1 MTTTGNSKPAQAAI
15 DWRRVVSTACLECD
29 WSAIATT
36 ALGSR
41 ELAAMVGEALRMI
54 GRSIENGIAQ
64 TEAQAPPVPVDEPS
78 VEREDSPEVEMSTKR
93 PPRPQTN
100 VPCTQPA
107 CSASASTPAS
117 MRSAQLFVR
126 ASRRRG
132 FTRIMAVTASRRRC
146 SSPPRI
152 SWLSEHARCSREP
165 IRRTGRRRVGRRR

>member
-78 VEREDSPEVEMSTKR
+78 VEREDSPEVE
-93 PPRPQTN
+93 N
-100 VPCTQPA
+100 VDEA
-107 CSASASTPAS
+107 
-117 MRSAQLFVR
+117 
-126 ASRRRG
+126 
-132 FTRIMAVTASRRRC
+132 
-146 SSPPRI
+146 SSPPADERAMHAASLLGVSI
-152 SWLSEHARCSREP
+152 DASVDEIRAALRSRLSASRLHPDHGGDGEQAKMLIAAKNLLVERARAVQP
-165 IRRTGRRRVGRRR
+165 